1 MKNENE
7 VIRVFYGND
16 DYQDP
21 QTLAKAES
29 EYLSVISIDVRKTPL
44 TGTQLLQMADK
55 LGVAPSEMVNKELK
69 DYKKVVS
76 RSSYSTEDWIQI
88 LLENPHL
95 LRTIAQRGDRMIFVD
110 SPTDIKQL
118 GRIDQ
123 DVDNFQKF

>member
-7 VIRVFYGND
+7 VIRVYYGND

-55 LGVAPSEMVNKELK
+55 LGVDPSEMINKELK

-76 RSSYSTEDWIQI
+76 KSSYDTEGWISI
-88 LLENPHL
+88 LMENPHL
-95 LRTIAQRGDRMIFVD
+95 LRTIAQRGDKMIFVD

-123 DVDNFQKF
+123 DVDDFQKF